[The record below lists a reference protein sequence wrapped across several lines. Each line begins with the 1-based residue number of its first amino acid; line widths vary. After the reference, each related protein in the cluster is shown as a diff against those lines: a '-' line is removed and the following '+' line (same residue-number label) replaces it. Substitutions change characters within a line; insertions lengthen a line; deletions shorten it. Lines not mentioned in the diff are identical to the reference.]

1 MKTDSQLQQDVM
13 DELQW
18 EPRVDHAN
26 IGVAA
31 TDGVITLSGF
41 ASSYAEK
48 IAAEKAARRIKGVRG
63 LAEEIEVRLPS
74 QAKTA
79 DPEIAKRIA
88 DIFDWSAMI
97 PNNKIAVKV
106 EHGWVTLTGMVD
118 GHFQRKS
125 AVDFASRISGVK
137 GVSNQITV
145 KAAPSPLDVKDRIM
159 AAFRRNADL
168 DASSITVSADGN
180 TVRLGGQV
188 HAWYERQIAE
198 RAAWSAPGVDRIEDN
213 IMLV

>member
-13 DELQW
+13 AELQW

-125 AVDFASRISGVK
+125 AVDFASRISGVT

-145 KAAPSPLDVKDRIM
+145 KAAASPLDVKDRIM

>member
-188 HAWYERQIAE
+188 HTWYERQIAE